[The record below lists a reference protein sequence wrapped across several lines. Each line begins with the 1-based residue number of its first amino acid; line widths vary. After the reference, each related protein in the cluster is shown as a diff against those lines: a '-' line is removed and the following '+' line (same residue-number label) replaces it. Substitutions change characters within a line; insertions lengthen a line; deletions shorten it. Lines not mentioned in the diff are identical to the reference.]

1 MKYRF
6 GHIYQTDYKVK
17 ENPPKNQP
25 FPQFFFKKNAKWLQT
40 AYPLNESNE

>member
-6 GHIYQTDYKVK
+6 GLHDQTDYKVK

-25 FPQFFFKKNAKWLQT
+25 FPQFFFKKICKGVPQPCNLTQI
-40 AYPLNESNE
+40 

>member
-25 FPQFFFKKNAKWLQT
+25 FPQFFFKKICKPPPQPCNLTQI
-40 AYPLNESNE
+40 

>member
-25 FPQFFFKKNAKWLQT
+25 FPQFFFKKNATPLKTT
-40 AYPLNESNE
+40 ALSFKLL